1 MVFSSS
7 AAGARNFISSPWAT
21 PATLFARKPRC
32 VWKSM
37 TGNRDRGTRVEATLS
52 MLRG

>member
-1 MVFSSS
+1 MTFSNS
-7 AAGARNFISSPWAT
+7 AAGARNFISSPCAT
-21 PATLFARKPRC
+21 PDTLLARKPRW

-37 TGNRDRGTRVEATLS
+37 TGNRARGTRVAATFN